1 MIRELSKEFR
11 MFQFDLAIGKNRG
24 KKEHFMARAFFSCFK
39 PLGESTLALS
49 THILINFVEGHIEV
63 WGGCDRKLV
72 KCTALIST
80 QERLNKADLSSHLAF
95 GDSDAKSVDSNVSS
109 FPRLVHLKHECT
121 CEDSV
126 P

>member
-11 MFQFDLAIGKNRG
+11 MFQFDLAIGKKRG
-24 KKEHFMARAFFSCFK
+24 KKENFMARAFFSCFK